1 MLAELPDWFD
11 LGFMRGLTVTTAV
24 LLAVGVLAALV
35 FLRTLRVRL
44 VAAVL
49 LAALAGGLI
58 YYRAELEDC
67 ADTCS
72 CKLLGSD
79 LDTKGCP
86 DDDADAARFYG

>member
-11 LGFMRGLTVTTAV
+11 LGFMRGLTITTAV
-24 LLAVGVLAALV
+24 LLAVGVVAALV
-35 FLRTLRVRL
+35 FVRTLSLRL
-44 VAAVL
+44 LAAVL
-49 LAALAGGLI
+49 LAAMAGGLV
-58 YYRAELEDC
+58 YYRAELQDC

-86 DDDADAARFYG
+86 DDDAEAGRLNA